1 MGARYLIAVLGIA
14 GLSACQLD
22 LGGLDPGPGPAP
34 APPPVV
40 STAEMRDACAS
51 EAQVQGAAVLSI
63 GAFQTVTGSGGREIG
78 TTTIMRVA
86 QPGGTTVD
94 VRCSYSFGDRTARI
108 TLT

>member
-22 LGGLDPGPGPAP
+22 LSGLEPGPAP
-34 APPPVV
+34 VPGAPPVV
-40 STAEMRDACAS
+40 STAEMRDACAH

-63 GAFQTVTGSGGREIG
+63 GEFRTVTGSRGIEIG
-78 TTTIMRVA
+78 TTTTMRVT

-94 VRCSYSFGDRTARI
+94 VRCSYSYGDRTARI